1 MIPRWFTV
9 DRFESKE
16 PVDQAVVGWT
26 MGILKF
32 FDRLL
37 LARDSGPESNTQ
49 WIFLYVI
56 NLYFAWIQ
64 VRQLYNGKRKALID
78 SLVLLASLHRDN
90 NIEVQALMIF
100 LNSKLLPRRKAQSEN
115 FG

>member
-1 MIPRWFTV
+1 MDYGNF
-9 DRFESKE
+9 
-16 PVDQAVVGWT
+16 
-26 MGILKF
+26 KF

-37 LARDSGPESNTQ
+37 LFRNSRPESNTQ
-49 WIFLYVI
+49 WVLLYII

-100 LNSKLLPRRKAQSEN
+100 LKSKLLPRRKAQFEN
-115 FG
+115 FRQKAPSTDEVFSTRVAILESLP